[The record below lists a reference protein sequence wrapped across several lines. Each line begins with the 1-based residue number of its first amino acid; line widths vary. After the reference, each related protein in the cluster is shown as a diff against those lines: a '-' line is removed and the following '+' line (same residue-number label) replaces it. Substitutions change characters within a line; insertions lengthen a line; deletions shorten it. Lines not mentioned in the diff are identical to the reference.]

1 MQRLF
6 VWQNEKISTPA
17 ASAQR
22 TGVFLGP
29 ATLGAASV
37 LASVLTHV
45 EPRARWMSAHGW

>member
-29 ATLGAASV
+29 ATLGAAS
-37 LASVLTHV
+37 ALTHV